1 MGPVTYETHHPHQ
14 MIRKV
19 DDEEDDE
26 PAVSEVRPQ
35 RHPAMVKLDYMNEP
49 QRAEMQD
56 LLDRF
61 HRCSIRGLGGQN

>member
-1 MGPVTYETHHPHQ
+1 M

-19 DDEEDDE
+19 DDEEEDE
-26 PAVSEVRPQ
+26 PTPEVRPQ

-56 LLDRF
+56 LLYRF
-61 HRCSIRGLGGQN
+61 HC